1 MDNNVME
8 LIDTETVQ
16 SFLDNIGG
24 HPFTVTFLKKDGSE
38 RSLTGMLDPNGKR
51 SENVPVMEMSSGK
64 WKSFNINRVVS
75 IVAN

>member
-1 MDNNVME
+1 MTTETALME
-8 LIDTETVQ
+8 VDTVQ

-24 HPFTVTFLKKDGSE
+24 HPFTVVFLKKDGTE
-38 RSLTGMLDPNGKR
+38 RTMAGMLDPNGKR

-75 IVAN
+75 IVVT

>member
-1 MDNNVME
+1 MTTETALME
-8 LIDTETVQ
+8 VGTVQ

-24 HPFTVTFLKKDGSE
+24 HPFTVVFLKKDGTE

-75 IVAN
+75 IVVT